1 MPLCLL
7 LIVLMLAD
15 VACADD
21 ATRPAE
27 GGDAF
32 GSEREILDA
41 GAVRLLIDNR
51 GGIARSSADL
61 ESVASFPAGSPN
73 EYLVSAGLWIGGI
86 KNGQSVVAA
95 TAERGPAPSEFLP
108 GRRSGQGTG
117 DTGILCSSRPA
128 DLERWYPEF
137 RDGAGA
143 PLLIGD
149 EDCIAIFHDGPGIHD
164 VETPI
169 GIEVRQRVVSFRT
182 GLEAQTVLFVWDFD
196 IAGSEPLTDAHV
208 AVFVDPDIGADFWDD
223 RCSAILEVQPG
234 TNNAAA
240 TAVAANLLFCWDHD
254 FDEPNFNPNLPGFFG
269 VSFLRAPGEP
279 GPRVLRRATQMGNTF
294 TGPLPFDPIHDE
306 GQYALLVGEFTS
318 SPILVSDPR
327 DVRNLAIAG
336 PFTLVPGDAR
346 QAVAAFIWA
355 NAATPV
361 TSLAVSAERCFPEG
375 RPCFLPDPN
384 DPALAELV
392 AVQQAVQER
401 IGGRLPPP

>member
-1 MPLCLL
+1 MTARLL
-7 LIVLMLAD
+7 LAALVFST
-15 VACADD
+15 VACDGET
-21 ATRPAE
+21 TRPLPAE
-27 GGDAF
+27 TV

-51 GGIARSSADL
+51 GGIARSSADR

-86 KNGQSVVAA
+86 KNGQSVVAT

-117 DTGILCSSRPA
+117 DTRILCSSRPA

-149 EDCIAIFHDGPGIHD
+149 EDCVAIFHDGPGIHD

-182 GLEAQTVLFVWDFD
+182 GLEAQTVLFMWDFD
-196 IAGSEPLTDAHV
+196 IAGSEPLTDTHL
-208 AVFVDPDIGADFWDD
+208 AVFADPDIGADFWDD
-223 RCSAILEVQPG
+223 RCSAILEVPPG
-234 TNNAAA
+234 TNNPQAAA
-240 TAVAANLLFCWDHD
+240 VATNLLFCWDHD
-254 FDEPNFNPNLPGFFG
+254 FDEPNFDPNPPGFFG
-269 VSFLRAPGEP
+269 VSFLRAPGES
-279 GPRVLRRATQMGNTF
+279 GARVLRRATQMGNTF
-294 TGPLPFDPIHDE
+294 AGPLPFDPILDG
-306 GQYALLVGEFTS
+306 GQYALLVGELTS
-318 SPILVSDPR
+318 SPFLVSDPR

-336 PFTLVPGDAR
+336 PFTLVPGEAR
-346 QAVAAFIWA
+346 QAVAALVWA
-355 NAATPV
+355 NASTPMA
-361 TSLAVSAERCFPEG
+361 SLAVSAERCFPEG

-384 DPALAELV
+384 DPALAELI

-401 IGGRLPPP
+401 IGSRLAPP